1 MPLGTLALAGGLAM
15 SVVMV
20 ALWIVERRTRNA
32 STVDVAWSFGT
43 GALGACYALAGAGG
57 LAERQLLVAALMAL
71 WGLRLGAHL
80 LARVRVEPE
89 DGRYQRMRAAMG
101 RRDGAGFLAFFL
113 VQAWWAVLFALPAW
127 AAARSSA
134 PLGWADAAGVVVFV
148 AALLGERTADR
159 QLARFR
165 ADSANAGRVCRAGLW
180 RYSRH
185 PNYFFE
191 WTHWLA
197 YVLIGLASPHWW
209 VCVAGVAVMYLFLTR
224 LTGIPH
230 TEAQSLARRGEA
242 YREYQRTT
250 SAFFP
255 LPPHR
260 GAEADADGLGPVQEN
275 GP

>member
-1 MPLGTLALAGGLAM
+1 MPLGDLALAGGLFM
-15 SVVMV
+15 SAVMV

-43 GALGACYALAGAGG
+43 GALAVWFALAGTGG
-57 LAERQLLVAALMAL
+57 LLERQLLVAVLMGA
-71 WGLRLGAHL
+71 WGLRLGMHI

-101 RRDGAGFLAFFL
+101 RHDGIGFLAFFI

-127 AAARSSA
+127 AAARSST
-134 PLGWADAAGVVVFV
+134 PLGWADAAGVAVFLTALIGEG
-148 AALLGERTADR
+148 AADG

-165 ADSANAGRVCRAGLW
+165 AEPSNAGKVCRDGLW

-197 YVLIGLASPHWW
+197 YVLIGIASPVWW
-209 VCVAGVAVMYLFLTR
+209 VCAGGVVVMYVFLTR
-224 LTGIPH
+224 ITGIPH
-230 TEAQSLARRGEA
+230 TETQSLARRGEA

-255 LPPHR
+255 LPPRR
-260 GAEADADGLGPVQEN
+260 GATNADGLGPVQEN